1 MNFAEA
7 YPWNLESANIGLA
20 SLLVARQA
28 GDRALKAK
36 AKHNEKP
43 IQETYS

>member
-1 MNFAEA
+1 MNFAEV

-28 GDRALKAK
+28 SDRTLKAK

-43 IQETYS
+43 TQKTHR